1 MKSVRFS
8 LRFAFQNI
16 RHNAGKS
23 IVLLFSSIIAAMLL
37 FLLFNTYPVLV
48 QVVENEAIDRYQDID
63 LVMTF
68 DANSDT
74 RLLNQRRINEV
85 YATAFR
91 EYATFFNFT
100 GLISSPNEEIQAQIY
115 GGPENGL
122 RFVSKLANSTL
133 QADEIV
139 MTVSLANRLLVGI
152 DSIVELSIHGTQVAY
167 RVAMLAEDGGLLDG
181 SAVFLDKNA
190 LLERVY
196 NIAGLNNLGNT
207 IYFKLV
213 EPTTAA
219 SWIDRF
225 ATDAEY
231 QNFPVYRVID
241 EPTIRQIARYSTS
254 ILVGVSLFGLIA
266 VALIIH
272 SLVPLFYKEFR
283 IQYGVVKSLG
293 GPPVFLQTVWFLVFL
308 LNALIAIPLGIWI
321 TQLVFRQ
328 GALLYGVTNGVHL
341 DLWWT
346 LGAAGVFGFLFL
358 TNAMLELK
366 HFERLSGVAAATDK
380 RMEKASPHP
389 LLLVILLG
397 LLVLNLTIPM
407 LPEGPRALVTVL
419 LGIGVTLELITASF
433 AILKRWSKQW
443 RPSYFRLVSV
453 PMLEAAKPIHSALR
467 VAYLSILI
475 IISSLSIGTFV
486 TTETDRIE
494 QEVLAEYFLTNL
506 FDYDSAIQDD
516 VASFA
521 DIESVDEAILFQKV
535 SLSTQGQS
543 KVLRFFISMEADRL
557 GASFAFPII
566 GDYQTKFN
574 NPDRLYAVIPISI
587 AKSYRLAIGD
597 TVEIRLNQ
605 ALGTLSFEIAGLIDT
620 NYDNIIFTNLIRHT
634 ASRTIQSVNTLFIN
648 ATPSSALQTE
658 LIRQYSANMYVL
670 MNMAE
675 VVDQVSAPIRNV
687 IDFVVLIALVIIVA
701 FSVVIW
707 NNSQVVFLQFQSD
720 YAKYAILGCS
730 KKELLGRI
738 AIEYAL
744 LSFLLVIAA
753 IANILVVLPHV
764 SDMMLVLGYYKDV
777 PYPFVSSMLFALIGI
792 AMFWLSYLSFAW
804 KMHQLHPLTEI
815 KKY

>member
-48 QVVENEAIDRYQDID
+48 QVVKNEAIDRYQDID

-74 RLLNQRRINEV
+74 RLLNQRRISDV
-85 YATAFR
+85 YASAFR
-91 EYATFFNFT
+91 EHATFFNFA
-100 GLISSPNEEIQAQIY
+100 GLISSPSEEIQTLIF

-122 RFVSKLANSTL
+122 RFVSKLANTAL

-139 MTVSLANRLLVGI
+139 LTTSLANRLHVGI
-152 DSIVELSIHGTQVAY
+152 DAIVELSIHGTQVPY

-181 SAVFLDKNA
+181 NAVFLDKNA
-190 LLERVY
+190 LLQRVY

-207 IYFKLV
+207 IYFKLMDK
-213 EPTTAA
+213 TSAA
-219 SWIDRF
+219 LWVDRF
-225 ATDAEY
+225 ATDSEY
-231 QNFPVYRVID
+231 QLFPVYRVID

-254 ILVGVSLFGLIA
+254 ILIGVSLFGLIA

-272 SLVPLFYKEFR
+272 SLIPLFYKEFR
-283 IQYGVVKSLG
+283 IQYGVVKALG
-293 GPPVFLQTVWFLVFL
+293 GPPVFLQRVWFLVFL
-308 LNALIAIPLGIWI
+308 LNAFIAIPLGIWI
-321 TQLVFRQ
+321 TGLVFQQ
-328 GALLYGVTNGVHL
+328 GALLYGVTTGVNL

-358 TNAMLELK
+358 FNAMLELK
-366 HFERLSGVAAATDK
+366 RFERLSGVAAATDK
-380 RMEKASPHP
+380 RMETASPHP
-389 LLLVILLG
+389 LLLVILTG
-397 LLVLNLTIPM
+397 LLILNLTIPL
-407 LPEGPRALVTVL
+407 LPEGPQALVTVL
-419 LGIGVTLELITASF
+419 LGISVTLELITASF
-433 AILKRWSKQW
+433 TVLKHWSKQW

-475 IISSLSIGTFV
+475 IISSLSIGSFV
-486 TTETDRIE
+486 KTEIARTE
-494 QEVLAEYFLTNL
+494 QEVQAEYFLTNL
-506 FDYDSAIQDD
+506 FDYDSAIRDD

-521 DIESVDEAILFQKV
+521 DIEAVDEAILFQKV
-535 SLSTQGQS
+535 SLTTDGRS
-543 KVLRFFISMEADRL
+543 KVLRYFVSLEADRL
-557 GASFAFPII
+557 AESFAFPII
-566 GDYQTKFN
+566 GDYQAKFN
-574 NPDRLYAVIPISI
+574 NPDRLYALIPISI
-587 AKSYRLAIGD
+587 AKSYRLMIGD
-597 TVEIRLNQ
+597 IVDIRLNQ
-605 ALGTLSFEIAGLIDT
+605 ALGTLSFEIAGFIDT
-620 NYDNIIFTNLIRHT
+620 NYDNLMFSNLIHHSD
-634 ASRTIQSVNTLFIN
+634 SRAIQSVNTLFIN
-648 ATPSSALQTE
+648 ATPSPALQTE
-658 LIRQYSANMYVL
+658 LIRRYSANMYVL

-675 VVDQVSAPIRNV
+675 VVDQLSAPIRNV
-687 IDFVVLIALVIIVA
+687 IDFVVFIALVIIVA

-744 LSFLLVIAA
+744 LSFLLLIAA

-764 SDMMLVLGYYKDV
+764 SNMMLVLGYYKDV
-777 PYPFVSSMLFALIGI
+777 PYPLFSSLLFALIGI
-792 AMFWLSYLSFAW
+792 AMFWLSFLSFAW
-804 KMHQLHPLTEI
+804 NLKQLHPLTEI